1 MYLLFNRQKLTMT
14 HRRNTTPQFLLYINR
29 ILSTKERNLY
39 SVYSSTNLE
48 LLSLRLIHIYS
59 DESVFRSIVSCKVF
73 PSKSSRK
80 SPTRLFMTIDGQ
92 ILLYFSKGVV
102 RFLYLYQWSLRK
114 IEIPDTFIFNQV
126 NYGNLPE
133 FDNFT
138 RT

>member
-1 MYLLFNRQKLTMT
+1 MT

-102 RFLYLYQWSLRK
+102 RFLYLY
-114 IEIPDTFIFNQV
+114 
-126 NYGNLPE
+126 
-133 FDNFT
+133 
-138 RT
+138 